1 MKATFKVIPNGVLNI
16 PEKLTSV
23 IQENYKMIINMFY
36 DGEKIELY
44 KSGLNMKKIQ
54 LWSICEKMY
63 ISGRKIRNKIEK
75 ERGEGN
81 ITIFLYHIIT
91 TMAE

>member
-54 LWSICEKMY
+54 L
-63 ISGRKIRNKIEK
+63 
-75 ERGEGN
+75 
-81 ITIFLYHIIT
+81 
-91 TMAE
+91 